1 MDPRPAKMATTR
13 TSKSGRANRPGSAR
27 VSWLALLAATTLGV
41 AHADTVRAA
50 IKLSPDKLDG
60 EVRYRLVVQ
69 SYGRKGTA
77 KELPGSQRPRAS
89 VQRSVTAADLAQGV
103 RIDLV
108 ELAEKPENGRGV
120 VVAWVEPGE
129 ADLEFDGSRARPQAG
144 SIYGIA
150 RSNAERVEIRL
161 NRRA

>member
-1 MDPRPAKMATTR
+1 MATTR
-13 TSKSGRANRPGSAR
+13 TSKPERARRPGAVR

-50 IKLSPDKLDG
+50 IKLSSEKLDS

-69 SYGRKGTA
+69 SYGRKGTT
-77 KELPGSQRPRAS
+77 KQLPGAQRPRAS
-89 VQRSVTAADLAQGV
+89 VQRSVTAEDFAQGV

-108 ELAEKPENGRGV
+108 ELAEKPAKDRGLL
-120 VVAWVEPGE
+120 VAWVEPGE

-150 RSNAERVEIRL
+150 RSNAERVEITL